1 MVLLGVSFLG
11 VESSLSRQARRL
23 LYCGASSFVKRF
35 CRCPSKSCLLIRM
48 PNARKRLTT
57 SSHNPICGNTPYGA
71 FLRCQ
76 KRLSLSLIPARK
88 DRNPL
93 CRPQRLP
100 LGSLRVFCGV
110 SRRFPAGLPG
120 FAIAWP
126 EARTESPV
134 FASGRRRSS
143 CTANRSSAPAFSIG
157 EVAICEAI
165 RVEKVATATEIGA
178 VLRAGRRAPGGG
190 VIWWPRSTG

>member
-100 LGSLRVFCGV
+100 LRSLRVFCGV

-143 CTANRSSAPAFSIG
+143 CTANRLLLLFRSVRWPSAKRSGLKRSPPPQKS
-157 EVAICEAI
+157 VPCY
-165 RVEKVATATEIGA
+165 
-178 VLRAGRRAPGGG
+178 APGAEL
-190 VIWWPRSTG
+190 PTAA